1 MRSNANP
8 TGHVEDRSGDI
19 ADLPEQTLKSC
30 EAKLITYIRKDWA
43 LAFGTREVQLVI
55 EYQEGE
61 PVLIRV
67 TDNKVTEE
75 KLK

>member
-1 MRSNANP
+1 MRRNVNP
-8 TGHVEDRSGDI
+8 TGHASDETV
-19 ADLPEQTLKSC
+19 DLLEQTLRSC

>member
-1 MRSNANP
+1 MRRNVNP
-8 TGHVEDRSGDI
+8 AGHASDETV
-19 ADLPEQTLKSC
+19 DLPEQTLKSC